1 MTETRPIPLREGF
14 RLNYN
19 PHPECD
25 EAPARAS
32 ACVVI
37 GPNASLTPEQAIW
50 FMASIS
56 VVGLSIAVVFALL
69 GFWPVLPI
77 AGLELTALGAALWV
91 SVRRNAYREVVRVS
105 DEHVTVEVGRIGEG
119 ATSTVRWPRAWTRID
134 LRAGANRLAP
144 TELRLAFGAQRVTL
158 AQCLTDEE
166 RECLADRLRCLI
178 KAPPAVLAELTTART
193 G

>member
-1 MTETRPIPLREGF
+1 M
-14 RLNYN
+14 NYN
-19 PHPECD
+19 PHPECF
-25 EAPARAS
+25 ETLTPPS

-37 GPNASLTPEQAIW
+37 GPNASLTPEQAVW

-56 VVGLSIAVVFALL
+56 VVGLSIAIVFALM

-77 AGLELTALGAALWV
+77 AGLELAALGAALWV

-105 DEHVTVEVGRIGEG
+105 DNHVTVEVGRVGEG
-119 ATSTVRWPRAWTRID
+119 AQSTVCWPRAWTRID

-144 TELRLAFGAQRVTL
+144 SELRLAYGAQRVML

-178 KAPPAVLAELTTART
+178 KAPSAVLTELTTART